1 MARVTKIIFVE
12 TNGNIRVPMAAELF
26 QRLYSKKDM
35 EAIGRGIFVPFEEP
49 LNQKTEA
56 VMVSNGMS
64 LSDFTSKQLENY
76 EITDLTLIFT
86 MDEAQRQEVLRLY
99 ESATEENTFVLSDF
113 VGDELEIIDPY
124 GGTLQTYGICY
135 ELMKK
140 TIQKL
145 LTMMDAGEGIFQ

>member
-1 MARVTKIIFVE
+1 M
-12 TNGNIRVPMAAELF
+12 
-26 QRLYSKKDM
+26 Y
-35 EAIGRGIFVPFEEP
+35 
-49 LNQKTEA
+49 KTTIY
-56 VMVSNGMS
+56 VYIN
-64 LSDFTSKQLENY
+64 
-76 EITDLTLIFT
+76 
-86 MDEAQRQEVLRLY
+86 
-99 ESATEENTFVLSDF
+99 ESFVLSDF